1 MRGRLR
7 APQPQPSEYTTI
19 VWTWHSKVDTAGLE
33 TRGLELHVTSGRD
46 GEQDTVYQ
54 PETHRAAVAFTRKWM
69 DTHWFLCGHR
79 ATRASPKSSWCHGE
93 WRRCSIRPSP
103 GGVRGLPPPL
113 EEMVLAALVPS

>member
-33 TRGLELHVTSGRD
+33 TRGLELRVTSGRD

-54 PETHRAAVAFTRKWM
+54 PETHRAAVAFPRKW
-69 DTHWFLCGHR
+69 TRPGSFVGTGPPGHPQQALG
-79 ATRASPKSSWCHGE
+79 ATENGGDAASGHPL
-93 WRRCSIRPSP
+93 
-103 GGVRGLPPPL
+103 GV
-113 EEMVLAALVPS
+113 